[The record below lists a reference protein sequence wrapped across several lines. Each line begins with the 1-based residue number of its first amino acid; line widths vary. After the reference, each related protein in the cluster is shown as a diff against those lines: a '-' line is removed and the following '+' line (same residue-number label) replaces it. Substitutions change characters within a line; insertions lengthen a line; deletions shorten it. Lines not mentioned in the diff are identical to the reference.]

1 MREHPEAVRS
11 VILDS
16 VLPSI
21 ATIPG
26 FWLNTHAG
34 FDNLFQACAAEPA
47 CSAAHPRLEE
57 TSTGLVNKLEVE
69 PLTTTVS
76 DAATGENIGCC
87 SCPGLGRGRN
97 STGVTVTIMLY
108 VGAADH
114 LSRGSENSQAPL
126 LAAEALFIL
135 PQGVWWHT
143 GPLTNSDVPD

>member
-1 MREHPEAVRS
+1 MLRHDSR
-11 VILDS
+11 ILAQYARRFRQS
-16 VLPSI
+16 FPGLRGGTGLQRRPS
-21 ATIPG
+21 
-26 FWLNTHAG
+26 
-34 FDNLFQACAAEPA
+34 
-47 CSAAHPRLEE
+47 RLEE